1 MSIVRLPC
9 STSVQLLPAPPILF
23 EMGPKSR
30 ILSLII
36 HPMIQEEPGPPPDG
50 GTRAWLQIL
59 AGFLIN
65 SITWGYSASF
75 GVYQL
80 HYTTSLS
87 LPKSQVSWI
96 GSIQVFLTFFVGTL
110 SGRAADAGYAQHTA
124 LLGSVM
130 IVLGTFIT
138 SLATAYW
145 QVFLTQGL
153 CTGLGMGVLFMPAV
167 AVISSYWKRNK
178 ALALALA
185 GSGSGV
191 GSVIFPLIVQ
201 RLQPTLGFPG
211 AVRVQ
216 GYIALAFAIIIN
228 LLLRP
233 RLPPRRSGPLIE
245 WHAFLELP
253 YVLFTIGM
261 FLIFWALYF
270 CSFYIN
276 TYATSI
282 TGMSP
287 ESAADLLVIINA
299 VGTPMRPLLGFIAD
313 RYLDP
318 LKTLILSATFL
329 TIMLYTWISVRGV
342 AGLYVWTA
350 FYGAAS
356 GGLQGSQYFLS

>member
-1 MSIVRLPC
+1 
-9 STSVQLLPAPPILF
+9 
-23 EMGPKSR
+23 
-30 ILSLII
+30 
-36 HPMIQEEPGPPPDG
+36 MIQEEPGPPPDG

-65 SITWGYSASF
+65 SITWGYSALF

-87 LPKSQVSWI
+87 LPKSQISWI

-130 IVLGTFIT
+130 IVLGTFMT

-145 QVFLTQGL
+145 QVFLAQGL

-201 RLQPTLGFPG
+201 RLQPTLGFTG
-211 AVRVQ
+211 AVRCR
-216 GYIALAFAIIIN
+216 AISHSHSRS
-228 LLLRP
+228 LLTYYSVHDSLPAGQVRLSNGAHSWSRP
-233 RLPPRRSGPLIE
+233 
-245 WHAFLELP
+245 
-253 YVLFTIGM
+253 M
-261 FLIFWALYF
+261 YF
-270 CSFYIN
+270 SLSECS
-276 TYATSI
+276 
-282 TGMSP
+282 
-287 ESAADLLVIINA
+287 
-299 VGTPMRPLLGFIAD
+299 
-313 RYLDP
+313 
-318 LKTLILSATFL
+318 
-329 TIMLYTWISVRGV
+329 
-342 AGLYVWTA
+342 
-350 FYGAAS
+350 
-356 GGLQGSQYFLS
+356 